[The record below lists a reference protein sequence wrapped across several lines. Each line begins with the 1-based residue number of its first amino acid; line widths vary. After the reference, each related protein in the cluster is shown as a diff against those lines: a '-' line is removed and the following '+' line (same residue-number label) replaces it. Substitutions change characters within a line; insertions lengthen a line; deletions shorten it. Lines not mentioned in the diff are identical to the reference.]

1 MTLKQLVQYLTKL
14 AANARSP
21 HVRRVAP
28 FIALLG
34 DGVEQLGAHW
44 EIHYM
49 RQVLLVTDDERRIV
63 VHYVHPKHAT
73 EDSPRR
79 RGGIVF
85 QQKIGNRLGPVVRG
99 IYTLDDAIAFR
110 QRPSL

>member
-1 MTLKQLVQYLTKL
+1 MTLKQLIEYLTKL

-28 FIALLG
+28 FIALVG
-34 DGVEQLGAHW
+34 EGVEQLGVHW

-49 RQVLLVTDDERRIV
+49 RQVLLVVGKRRIV
-63 VHYVHPKHAT
+63 ASYQHPKQ
-73 EDSPRR
+73 SPRH

-85 QQKIGNRLGPVVRG
+85 REKHGNRLGPVMLG
-99 IYTLDDAIAFR
+99 IYTLDDAIAFKQNPR
-110 QRPSL
+110 I

>member
-49 RQVLLVTDDERRIV
+49 RQVLLIVGERRIV
-63 VHYVHPKHAT
+63 AHYVHPKQ
-73 EDSPRR
+73 SPRR

-85 QQKIGNRLGPVVRG
+85 QEKIGNRLGPVVRG